1 MHTKIDASVQYDG
14 PRAEFASFT
23 GSPLW
28 GYGVDG
34 VIERAEAQGWQVA
47 RRERLNTP
55 YGLSPLVVHF
65 VTETGRDVLWI
76 PSYGEVVGEGLALP
90 SEFRKEFLGS
100 VAGRRQGDA
109 GWRYVR
115 YCRLETR

>member
-1 MHTKIDASVQYDG
+1 MFQIDPTVPYDG
-14 PRAEFASFT
+14 PSADFASVT

-34 VIERAEAQGWQVA
+34 VIERADAKGWQVE

-65 VTETGRDVLWI
+65 VAPSGRDVI
-76 PSYGEVVGEGLALP
+76 
-90 SEFRKEFLGS
+90 
-100 VAGRRQGDA
+100 
-109 GWRYVR
+109 
-115 YCRLETR
+115 